1 MSKPFEQRILEVLD
15 NHMYNHQ
22 GKCECGVFVC
32 GTKYDSPVELTRRH
46 FAEVLLPLI
55 EEAMAVGWEEAHKD
69 IRMIPCWYA
78 DKDHHGFDLW
88 EDKDG
93 VAQES
98 GARIEVM
105 KILENNPFKTKEHN
119 DHP

>member
-1 MSKPFEQRILEVLD
+1 MSKPFEQRIIEVLEE
-15 NHMYNHQ
+15 HMFNDQ
-22 GKCECGVFVC
+22 RRCECGVSVR
-32 GTKYDSPVELTRRH
+32 GTDYESPAELAREH
-46 FAEVLLPLI
+46 LAMSLMPLI

-93 VAQES
+93 VSQEQ

-119 DHP
+119 DRP